1 MWLPNESA
9 ETAMRLPA
17 SRDLRRKLRGM
28 MVPLVTPFTSSF
40 EIDWPA
46 FDEHVARLL
55 SCGIEVLIPADL
67 VGEAWALTFDEKV
80 MLFERTVRLAAGRAT
95 VVAKLSES
103 ALPGAS
109 RLARA
114 ARSAGMDAVKV
125 VLPTASEEHEA
136 IGEYVQAA
144 GPASGLPFLVETSG
158 AEVSVA
164 LLDRLAEDPGFVGI
178 EETSLDLD
186 RFDGLVERYG
196 SRAPVIAGAED
207 VLGFTLLLGAA
218 GFMTATPNFAPAFM
232 NAIWTAAAAAD
243 ATKTLHLHRRLRR
256 YRRLFHAE
264 LRAGRSMFVSYT
276 KAALE
281 LLGYRVGPP
290 RPPLRRLTVA
300 EKGALLTTLREAL
313 GLEPSNGGIPC

>member
-9 ETAMRLPA
+9 ETAMRLPD

-40 EIDWPA
+40 DIDWPA

-55 SCGIEVLIPADL
+55 SCGIDVLIPADL

-103 ALPGAS
+103 AVPSAL

-114 ARSAGMDAVKV
+114 ARSVGMDAVKV
-125 VLPTASEEHEA
+125 VLPTVSEEHGA
-136 IGEYVQAA
+136 IDEYVQAA

-164 LLDRLAEDPGFVGI
+164 LLDRLTEDPGFVGI

-196 SRAPVIAGAED
+196 SRVPVIAGAED
-207 VLGFTLLLGAA
+207 VLG
-218 GFMTATPNFAPAFM
+218 
-232 NAIWTAAAAAD
+232 
-243 ATKTLHLHRRLRR
+243 
-256 YRRLFHAE
+256 
-264 LRAGRSMFVSYT
+264 
-276 KAALE
+276 
-281 LLGYRVGPP
+281 
-290 RPPLRRLTVA
+290 
-300 EKGALLTTLREAL
+300 
-313 GLEPSNGGIPC
+313 